1 MTDESKKA
9 LNRIGSL
16 VDAIG
21 DMVGIARRMALKK
34 KLEQDTTVQRIH
46 TVLTRTVWS
55 TDDSKELLGWTHESI
70 DTHDRKTL
78 IQVHMIDHS
87 PKYLV
92 VEYTV
97 TDVNGVEREYRSTW
111 AEGLQDVQITI
122 AALLNLEHPEMV
134 VFE

>member
-21 DMVGIARRMALKK
+21 DMVNISRRTALKK
-34 KLEQDTTVQRIH
+34 KLDDRTTQRVH

-55 TDDSKELLGWTHESI
+55 TPDDLRELLGWTHESI
-70 DTHDRKTL
+70 DMLHRKTL

-97 TDVNGVEREYRSTW
+97 TDVNNVEREYRSTW
-111 AEGLQDVQITI
+111 AEGLQDAQITI
-122 AALLNLEHPEMV
+122 AVLLNLDHPEMV